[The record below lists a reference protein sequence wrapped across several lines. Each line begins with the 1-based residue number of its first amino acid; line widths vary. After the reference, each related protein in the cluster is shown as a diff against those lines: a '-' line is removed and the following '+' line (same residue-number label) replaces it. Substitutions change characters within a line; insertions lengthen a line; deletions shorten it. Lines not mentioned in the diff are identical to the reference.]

1 MINIMEI
8 SQIENSKIE
17 TQTSQNVV
25 VKENKFQR
33 ILMDLL
39 HKCNIPVEKDQQLE
53 GMLIPRDIFLNDEK
67 YEELAPFLE
76 ELRTIFS
83 SSSLTSMQKTAGKN
97 QKWPLLNLVR
107 QILKWYNYKMSPV
120 RKSNGYDKT
129 GKKKYL
135 RFFKIEKLK
144 KI

>member
-39 HKCNIPVEKDQQLE
+39 NKCNIPVEKDQQLE
-53 GMLIPRDIFLNDEK
+53 GMLIPREIYLSEI
-67 YEELAPFLE
+67 YLL
-76 ELRTIFS
+76 
-83 SSSLTSMQKTAGKN
+83 SSL
-97 QKWPLLNLVR
+97 R
-107 QILKWYNYKMSPV
+107 II
-120 RKSNGYDKT
+120 
-129 GKKKYL
+129 
-135 RFFKIEKLK
+135 FFLIFQF
-144 KI
+144 